1 MCLHRIYELFVQRM
15 KYNEKTEKESI
26 LNVCL
31 VESTAL
37 LPSGLTDDQSNQ
49 IYNWGEPWE
58 PFSYDK
64 DASYINIIQG
74 YVWWVIR

>member
-1 MCLHRIYELFVQRM
+1 MCLHRVYELFVQRM
-15 KYNEKTEKESI
+15 KYNEKTEKETI

-49 IYNWGEPWE
+49 ILIEENHENQLV
-58 PFSYDK
+58 FLL
-64 DASYINIIQG
+64 
-74 YVWWVIR
+74 